1 MQRRYITV
9 DVFTDRAFGGNPLG
23 VVLDAGGL
31 STEQMQ
37 AVAREF
43 NYSETTFVLPPAD
56 PAHDAQV
63 RIFTVNRELPFA
75 GHPNVGTAFVL
86 ATLAAKPPAR
96 LLFEEGAGLVPVE
109 IVTEQGRVVSTEFT
123 APQPLKRMSHLAVE
137 QAAAC
142 LSLSAGD
149 FKTDRHA
156 PQIISVGLSFLAVE
170 VASREALR
178 RARPMPRRSQNLPVR
193 RQRRRLLLH
202 ARCAAAK
209 SRASCRRGCSTPA
222 PADCPRPATGSAT
235 AACAALLAD
244 LDDSKDGELKLKIG
258 QGVDMGRPSLL
269 LTRVRKQN
277 GAVASIHVGG
287 GSVKMMEGTFRL
299 DGKGDGLVARM
310 SAAISGAGVRV
321 ARMSLRSSGLRLY
334 TCGATRFSTF
344 TPSRSSMISA
354 IHCRWQWAW
363 SRS

>member
-37 AVAREF
+37 AVASEF

-123 APQPLKRMSHLAVE
+123 APQPLKRMSHLAAE

-149 FKTDRHA
+149 IKTDRHA
-156 PQIISVGLSFLAVE
+156 PQIISVGLAFLAVE

-178 RARPMPRRSQNLPVR
+178 RAKPDAAAFAKTFPCDGSDAVYFYTRDVPACRKAMRAAGADVPSR
-193 RQRRRLLLH
+193 RQRTVRRSCDRQRHRSRGGAAGRSRRRQGRRTEIEDRTGRRHGPAEPLADARAEEERRGRLH
-202 ARCAAAK
+202 P
-209 SRASCRRGCSTPA
+209 CRR
-222 PADCPRPATGSAT
+222 R
-235 AACAALLAD
+235 
-244 LDDSKDGELKLKIG
+244 
-258 QGVDMGRPSLL
+258 
-269 LTRVRKQN
+269 
-277 GAVASIHVGG
+277 
-287 GSVKMMEGTFRL
+287 
-299 DGKGDGLVARM
+299 
-310 SAAISGAGVRV
+310 
-321 ARMSLRSSGLRLY
+321 
-334 TCGATRFSTF
+334 
-344 TPSRSSMISA
+344 
-354 IHCRWQWAW
+354 
-363 SRS
+363 